1 LLRSTGS
8 VLEFWAEAG
17 FSRTA
22 NIDAAM
28 NSLLTDIRY
37 ALRGLLSRPAFSIV
51 AILTLALGIGANTA
65 IFSVVNGVVLQPL
78 RYPEPARLMFISS
91 QFEGMFDQF
100 WVSAPEFIEFRE
112 RNKAF
117 ESVGAYTIG
126 AANLGTEIPSRPI
139 TATVSHDLMTA
150 LGVQPLR
157 GRLFTRED
165 TIPNT
170 EEVAI
175 ISSEV
180 WRNSFGQNP
189 STVGALVDVGGVRTR
204 IVGIMPPGYDVHDE
218 KVELWR
224 PLRINPA
231 SPGNRGGHFL
241 YLVGRLKPGVTLEQA
256 RADLE
261 TQLATWESVAPQK
274 GHAPN
279 TTTHR
284 YRIDPL
290 KEDMVGEVTQAVWVL
305 QGAVAFVL
313 FIACANLANLL
324 LARAESRQKEFAVR
338 TAMGAS
344 RRRMLQ
350 QFVTEGIVISLL
362 GGALGVWLA
371 AAGVGALVAANP
383 DSIPRAAEIS
393 VDVTVLAFTLGLALV
408 TGVIVGIAP
417 LLHLSQRSMNISLRE
432 GGSRTTAGS
441 AKARMRGALVIAEVA
456 LAVVLVVGAGLL
468 LRSFWNLLQVDAGFN
483 RDRLTTFQIALPSN
497 QYPDPARRVS
507 FYRELID
514 KIQAL
519 PGVQAAAAMSGLPPS
534 RDVNANDTEFIGV
547 PTPPAGPPH
556 NVDYYQ
562 QVTIGY
568 LSAMGI
574 PVLQGRAFT
583 ETDAVGSP
591 VVLVN
596 ETLAKR
602 FYPNQ
607 SPLGRVVKP
616 SIDPEPAMTI
626 VGVVKDVKQKG
637 VGEETGTEIYF
648 LYDQLPA
655 AFKNAPG
662 AMNVVVRSSTPF
674 ETVAPALQQIARS
687 MDARL
692 PIVNLRPMDEVFA
705 ESMARPRF
713 VMMLLVGFAALAL
726 FLAAIGTYGVLS
738 YLVSERRQEIGIRMA
753 LGAERTTL
761 LGMVMKQGLLLALVG
776 LCAGLVG
783 AVAVTRLMQTLLF
796 NVRPADPATMAAVT
810 AVIAGVALIA
820 CYVPARRATRV
831 DPLIALR
838 TE

>member
-1 LLRSTGS
+1 MLS
-8 VLEFWAEAG
+8 
-17 FSRTA
+17 
-22 NIDAAM
+22 
-28 NSLLTDIRY
+28 DIRF
-37 ALRGLLSRPAFSIV
+37 AIRGLLQKPGFSIV

-65 IFSVVNGVVLQPL
+65 IFSVVNGVVLRPL
-78 RYPEPARLMFISS
+78 QYPEAERLMFITS
-91 QFEGMFDQF
+91 QFSGRFDQF

-117 ESVGAYTIG
+117 ESVGAYTVG
-126 AANLGTEIPSRPI
+126 AANLGTEIPSRPV
-139 TATVSHDLMTA
+139 TASVSHDLMTA

-157 GRLFTRED
+157 GRFFTRED
-165 TIPNT
+165 TLPNT

-175 ISSEV
+175 LSFELWRSSFAESP
-180 WRNSFGQNP
+180 N
-189 STVGALVDVGGVRTR
+189 TVGSLIDVAGVRTR

-241 YLVGRLKPGVTLEQA
+241 YLVGRLGPGLTIAQA

-261 TQLATWESVAPQK
+261 TQLATWASVAPPD

-279 TTTHR
+279 LTTHR

-290 KEDMVGEVTQAVWVL
+290 KDDLVGDVTQAVWVL

-313 FIACANLANLL
+313 LIACANLANLL

-350 QFVTEGIVISLL
+350 QFITEGVVVALI
-362 GGALGVWLA
+362 GGALGVWIA
-371 AAGVGALVAANP
+371 SAGVNAVLAANP
-383 DSIPRAAEIS
+383 ESIPRAGEIS
-393 VDVTVLAFTLGLALV
+393 VDLTVLAFTLGLALV
-408 TGVIVGIAP
+408 TGIVVGVAP

-432 GGSRTTAGS
+432 GGSRTTAGT
-441 AKARMRGALVIAEVA
+441 AKTRMRGALVIAEVA

-468 LRSFWNLLQVDAGFN
+468 LRSFWNLMQVDAGFS
-483 RDRLTTFQIALPSN
+483 RQQLTTFRMSLPNS

-507 FYRELID
+507 FYRELLD
-514 KIQAL
+514 KVRGI
-519 PGVQAAAAMSGLPPS
+519 PGVQGAAAMTGLPPS

-547 PTPPAGPPH
+547 PTPPSGPNH

-562 QVTIGY
+562 QVTVGY
-568 LSAMGI
+568 LATMGI
-574 PVLQGRAFT
+574 PVVAGRGFT
-583 ETDAVGSP
+583 ESDAGSANG

-596 ETLAKR
+596 ETLARR

-607 SPLGRVVKP
+607 SPLGRIVKP
-616 SIDPEPAMTI
+616 SMPGEPSMTI
-626 VGVVKDVKQKG
+626 VGVVKDVKQAG
-637 VGEETGTEIYF
+637 VGEATGTELYF
-648 LYDQLPA
+648 LAEQLPA
-655 AFKNAPG
+655 VIKNAPG
-662 AMNVVVRSSTPF
+662 TLNIVVRSGVPF
-674 ETVAPALQQIARS
+674 ETLAPTLQQIARS

-692 PIVNLRPMDEVFA
+692 PVIDMREMDEVFA

-713 VMMLLVGFAALAL
+713 LMTLLAAFAALAL
-726 FLAAIGTYGVLS
+726 LLAAIGTYGVLS

-753 LGAERTTL
+753 LGAERRVL
-761 LGMVMKQGLLLALVG
+761 LGMVMKHGLWLAAVGLLL
-776 LCAGLVG
+776 GLVG
-783 AVAVTRLMQTLLF
+783 AAAVTRLMQTLLF
-796 NVRPADPATMAAVT
+796 NVRPADPVTMASVA
-810 AVIAGVALIA
+810 AVIAAVALVA

-831 DPLIALR
+831 DPLVALR
-838 TE
+838 AE

>member
-1 LLRSTGS
+1 MSS
-8 VLEFWAEAG
+8 
-17 FSRTA
+17 
-22 NIDAAM
+22 I
-28 NSLLTDIRY
+28 LTDIRY
-37 ALRGLLSRPAFSIV
+37 AVRGLFSRPAFSTV

-65 IFSVVNGVVLQPL
+65 IFSVVNAVVLQPL
-78 RYPEPARLMFISS
+78 QYPQPERLMFITS

-117 ESVGAYTIG
+117 ESVGAYTVG
-126 AANLGTEIPSRPI
+126 AANLGTDTPRRPV
-139 TATVSHDLMTA
+139 AASVSHDLMVA

-157 GRLFTRED
+157 GRLFTLED
-165 TIPNT
+165 TIPKT

-175 ISSEV
+175 LSYELWRSSFNEK
-180 WRNSFGQNP
+180 P
-189 STVGALVDVGGVRTR
+189 EAVGSVVDVNGLRTR
-204 IVGIMPPGYDVHDE
+204 IVGIMPRGYDVHDE

-241 YLVGRLKPGVTLEQA
+241 YLVGRLKPGVTLAQA

-261 TQLATWESVAPQK
+261 TQLATWASIAPPK

-279 TTTHR
+279 QTNHR

-290 KEDMVGEVTQAVWVL
+290 KDDMVGEVKQGVWVL

-313 FIACANLANLL
+313 LIACANLANLL

-350 QFVTEGIVISLL
+350 QFVTEGIILSII
-362 GGALGVWLA
+362 GGAIGVWLA
-371 AAGVGALVAANP
+371 SAGVQALLAANP
-383 DSIPRAAEIS
+383 DSIPRAGEIS
-393 VDVTVLAFTLGLALV
+393 VDFAVLGFTLVLAIV
-408 TGVIVGIAP
+408 TGVFFGIAP
-417 LLHLSQRSMNISLRE
+417 LFHLSQQSMNISLRE
-432 GGSRTTAGS
+432 GGSRTTAGT
-441 AKARMRGALVIAEVA
+441 AKARMRGALVVAEVA

-468 LRSFWNLLQVDAGFN
+468 LRSFWNLMNVDAGFSREN
-483 RDRLTTFQIALPSN
+483 LTTFQLALPQS

-514 KIQAL
+514 KIRAV
-519 PGVQAAAAMSGLPPS
+519 PGVRAAAAMTGLPPS
-534 RDVNANDTEFIGV
+534 RAVNANDTEFVGV
-547 PTPPAGPPH
+547 PTPPAGPIH
-556 NVDYYQ
+556 NVDYDQ
-562 QVTIGY
+562 QVTLGY
-568 LSAMGI
+568 VEAMGI
-574 PVLQGRAFT
+574 PVVEGRGFT
-583 ETDAVGSP
+583 EADAAGAGG

-607 SPLGRVVKP
+607 SPIGRVIRRP
-616 SIDPEPAMTI
+616 SQSGPIPMTI
-626 VGVVKDVKQKG
+626 VGVVKDVKQRG
-637 VGEETGTEIYF
+637 LGEETGTELYF
-648 LYDQLPA
+648 LVDQLPTVS
-655 AFKNAPG
+655 KNAPG
-662 AMNVVVRSSTPF
+662 TLNVVVRSSTPF

-692 PIVNLRPMDEVFA
+692 PVVNLRPMTEVFS

-713 VMMLLVGFAALAL
+713 LMMLLVGFALLAL
-726 FLAAIGTYGVLS
+726 LLAAIGTYGVLS

-753 LGAERTTL
+753 LGAERSAL
-761 LGMVMKQGLLLALVG
+761 LGMVMKHGLQLASVGLILGLL
-776 LCAGLVG
+776 G
-783 AVAVTRLMQTLLF
+783 AAAVTRLMQTLLF
-796 NVRPADPATMAAVT
+796 NVRPADPTTMAAVA
-810 AVIAGVALIA
+810 AVIVGVALIA

-838 TE
+838 AE

>member
-1 LLRSTGS
+1 MQSI
-8 VLEFWAEAG
+8 FA
-17 FSRTA
+17 
-22 NIDAAM
+22 
-28 NSLLTDIRY
+28 DIRY
-37 ALRGLLSRPAFSIV
+37 AIRGLLSRPAFSIV

-78 RYPEPARLMFISS
+78 QYPGPERLMFITS
-91 QFEGMFDQF
+91 QFDGMFDQF

-117 ESVGAYTIG
+117 EAVGAYTVG
-126 AANLGTEIPSRPI
+126 AANLGTETPRRPV
-139 TATVSHDLMTA
+139 AASVSHDLMTT

-157 GRLFTRED
+157 GRLFSRED
-165 TIPNT
+165 TIPKT

-175 ISSEV
+175 LSYEL
-180 WRNSFGQNP
+180 WRSGFGENP
-189 STVGALVDVGGVRTR
+189 NTVGSLIDVNGVRTR
-204 IVGIMPPGYDVHDE
+204 IVGIMPPNYDVHDE

-224 PLRINPA
+224 PLRIDPA

-241 YLVGRLKPGVTLEQA
+241 YLVGRLKPGVTLAQA

-261 TQLATWESVAPQK
+261 TQLASWASLAPPK

-290 KEDMVGEVTQAVWVL
+290 KDDMVGEVKQAVWVL

-313 FIACANLANLL
+313 LIACANLVNLL
-324 LARAESRQKEFAVR
+324 LARAEGRQKEFAVR

-350 QFVTEGIVISLL
+350 QFITEGVVLSVL
-362 GGALGVWLA
+362 GGAIGVWFA
-371 AAGVGALVAANP
+371 TAGVGALLAANP
-383 DSIPRAAEIS
+383 ESIPRAGEIT
-393 VDVTVLAFTLGLALV
+393 VDLTVLGFTLGLALV
-408 TGVIVGIAP
+408 TGVLVGIAP

-432 GGSRTTAGS
+432 GGSRTTAGT

-456 LAVVLVVGAGLL
+456 MAVVLVVGAGLL
-468 LRSFWNLLQVDAGFN
+468 LRSFWNLMNVDAGFN
-483 RDRLTTFQIALPSN
+483 RDHLTTFQIALPAS

-514 KIQAL
+514 KARAV
-519 PGVQAAAAMSGLPPS
+519 PGVQSAAAMSGLPPN
-534 RDVNANDTEFIGV
+534 RNVNANDTEFVGV
-547 PTPPAGPPH
+547 PGPPAGPIH

-562 QVTIGY
+562 TVTVGY

-574 PVLQGRAFT
+574 PVVEGRGF
-583 ETDAVGSP
+583 TDADAGSAGG

-607 SPLGRVVKP
+607 SAIGRLLKP
-616 SIDPEPAMTI
+616 SLAGEPSMTI
-626 VGVVKDVKQKG
+626 VGVVKDVKQGG
-637 VGEETGTEIYF
+637 VGEATGTELYF
-648 LYDQLPA
+648 LFEQAPA
-655 AFKNAPG
+655 ITMNAPG
-662 AMNVVVRSSTPF
+662 FLNVVVRSSTPF
-674 ETVAPALQQIARS
+674 EAIAPTLQQIARS

-692 PIVNLRPMDEVFA
+692 PVVNLRPMDEVFA

-713 VMMLLVGFAALAL
+713 LMTLLVAFAVLAL
-726 FLAAIGTYGVLS
+726 LLAAIGTYGVLS

-753 LGAERTTL
+753 LGAERGTL
-761 LGMVMKQGLLLALVG
+761 LGMVMRHGLVLALVG
-776 LCAGLVG
+776 LLLGLVG
-783 AVAVTRLMQTLLF
+783 AAAVTRLMQTLLF
-796 NVRPADPATMAAVT
+796 NVRPADPATMVAVA

-838 TE
+838 SE

>member
-1 LLRSTGS
+1 
-8 VLEFWAEAG
+8 
-17 FSRTA
+17 
-22 NIDAAM
+22 
-28 NSLLTDIRY
+28 
-37 ALRGLLSRPAFSIV
+37 
-51 AILTLALGIGANTA
+51 
-65 IFSVVNGVVLQPL
+65 
-78 RYPEPARLMFISS
+78 
-91 QFEGMFDQF
+91 
-100 WVSAPEFIEFRE
+100 
-112 RNKAF
+112 
-117 ESVGAYTIG
+117 
-126 AANLGTEIPSRPI
+126 
-139 TATVSHDLMTA
+139 VSHDLMTA

-175 ISSEV
+175 ISHEL
-180 WRNSFGQNP
+180 WRNSFGQ
-189 STVGALVDVGGVRTR
+189 SSTTVGSLIDVGGVRTR

-218 KVELWR
+218 KIQLWR

-241 YLVGRLKPGVTLEQA
+241 YLVGRLKPGVTLAQA

-261 TQLATWESVAPQK
+261 TQLATWASIAPQK

-279 TTTHR
+279 PKTHR

-313 FIACANLANLL
+313 LIACANLANLL

-350 QFVTEGIVISLL
+350 QFITEGVVIAVL
-362 GGALGVWLA
+362 GGALGVWFA
-371 AAGVGALVAANP
+371 TAGVGALLAANP
-383 DSIPRAAEIS
+383 ESIPRAGEIS
-393 VDVTVLAFTLGLALV
+393 VDLTVLTFTLGLALA
-408 TGVIVGIAP
+408 TGVLVGVAP

-432 GGSRTTAGS
+432 GGSRTTAGT
-441 AKARMRGALVIAEVA
+441 AKARMRGALVVAEVA

-468 LRSFWNLLQVDAGFN
+468 LRSFWNLMQVDAGFA
-483 RDRLTTFQIALPSN
+483 RDHLTTFRIALPQS

-514 KIQAL
+514 KIQAV
-519 PGVQAAAAMSGLPPS
+519 PGVQAAAAMSGLPPN
-534 RDVNANDTEFIGV
+534 RPVNANDTDFIGV
-547 PTPPAGPPH
+547 PKPPAGPIH

-562 QVTIGY
+562 QVTLGY
-568 LSAMGI
+568 LGTMGI
-574 PVLQGRAFT
+574 PVVEGRGFT
-583 ETDAVGSP
+583 ETDTVGGA

-596 ETLAKR
+596 ESLARR

-607 SPLGRVVKP
+607 SPLGRSVRP
-616 SIDPEPAMTI
+616 STSSPSMTI
-626 VGVVKDVKQKG
+626 VGVVKDVKQRG
-637 VGEETGTEIYF
+637 VGEETGTELYF
-648 LYDQLPA
+648 LVEQLPA
-655 AFKNAPG
+655 LIKNAPG
-662 AMNVVVRSSTPF
+662 TLNVVVRSGIPF
-674 ETVAPALQQIARS
+674 DALAPALQQIARS

-692 PIVNLRPMDEVFA
+692 PVVNLRPMNDVFA

-713 VMMLLVGFAALAL
+713 LMTLLVAFAALAL
-726 FLAAIGTYGVLS
+726 LLAAIGTYGVLS

-761 LGMVMKQGLLLALVG
+761 LGMVMKQGLTLALVG
-776 LCAGLVG
+776 LLGGLIG

-796 NVRPADPATMAAVT
+796 NVSPADPATMAAVT
-810 AVIAGVALIA
+810 AVIASVALLA

-838 TE
+838 TD

>member
-1 LLRSTGS
+1 
-8 VLEFWAEAG
+8 
-17 FSRTA
+17 
-22 NIDAAM
+22 
-28 NSLLTDIRY
+28 
-37 ALRGLLSRPAFSIV
+37 LLSRPAFSIV

-78 RYPEPARLMFISS
+78 RYPEPERLMFISS

-117 ESVGAYTIG
+117 ASVGAYTTG
-126 AANLGTEIPSRPI
+126 EANLGTEIPSRPV

-175 ISSEV
+175 ISHEL
-180 WRNSFGQNP
+180 WRNSFGQ
-189 STVGALVDVGGVRTR
+189 SSTTVGSLIDVGGVRTR

-218 KVELWR
+218 KIQLWR

-241 YLVGRLKPGVTLEQA
+241 YLVGRLKPGVTLAQA

-261 TQLATWESVAPQK
+261 TQLATWASIAPQK

-279 TTTHR
+279 PKTHR

-290 KEDMVGEVTQAVWVL
+290 KEDVVGEVTQAVWVL

-313 FIACANLANLL
+313 LIACANLANLL

-350 QFVTEGIVISLL
+350 QFITEGVVIAVL
-362 GGALGVWLA
+362 GGALGVWFA
-371 AAGVGALVAANP
+371 TAGVGALLAANP
-383 DSIPRAAEIS
+383 ESIPRAGEIS
-393 VDVTVLAFTLGLALV
+393 VDLTVLTFTLGLALA
-408 TGVIVGIAP
+408 TGVLVGVAP

-432 GGSRTTAGS
+432 GGSRTTAGT
-441 AKARMRGALVIAEVA
+441 AKARMRGALVVAEVA

-468 LRSFWNLLQVDAGFN
+468 LRSFWNLMQVDAGFA
-483 RDRLTTFQIALPSN
+483 RDHLTTFRIALPQS

-514 KIQAL
+514 KIQAV
-519 PGVQAAAAMSGLPPS
+519 PGVQAAAAMSGLPPN
-534 RDVNANDTEFIGV
+534 RPVNANDTDFIGV
-547 PTPPAGPPH
+547 PKPPAGPIH

-562 QVTIGY
+562 QVTLGY
-568 LSAMGI
+568 LGTMGI
-574 PVLQGRAFT
+574 PVVEGRGFT
-583 ETDAVGSP
+583 ETDTVGGA

-596 ETLAKR
+596 ESLARR

-607 SPLGRVVKP
+607 SPLGRSVRP
-616 SIDPEPAMTI
+616 STSSPSMTI
-626 VGVVKDVKQKG
+626 VGVVKDVKQRG
-637 VGEETGTEIYF
+637 VGEETGTELYF
-648 LYDQLPA
+648 LVEQLPA
-655 AFKNAPG
+655 LIKNAPG
-662 AMNVVVRSSTPF
+662 TLNVVVRSGIPF
-674 ETVAPALQQIARS
+674 DALAPALQQIARS

-692 PIVNLRPMDEVFA
+692 PVVNLRPMNDVFA

-713 VMMLLVGFAALAL
+713 LMTLLVAFAALAL
-726 FLAAIGTYGVLS
+726 LLAAIGTYGVLS

-761 LGMVMKQGLLLALVG
+761 LGMVMKQGLTLALVG
-776 LCAGLVG
+776 LLGGLIG

-796 NVRPADPATMAAVT
+796 NVSPADPATMAAVT
-810 AVIAGVALIA
+810 AVIASVALLA

-838 TE
+838 TD

>member
-1 LLRSTGS
+1 MG
-8 VLEFWAEAG
+8 AI
-17 FSRTA
+17 FS
-22 NIDAAM
+22 
-28 NSLLTDIRY
+28 DIRY
-37 ALRGLLSRPAFSIV
+37 ALRGLLSRPGFSVV

-78 RYPEPARLMFISS
+78 QYPNPERLMFITS
-91 QFEGMFDQF
+91 QFAGMFDQF

-112 RNKAF
+112 RNRAF
-117 ESVGAYTIG
+117 ESVGAYTVG
-126 AANLGTEIPSRPI
+126 AANLGTEIPSRPV

-157 GRLFTRED
+157 GRLFARED
-165 TIPNT
+165 TVPNT

-175 ISSEV
+175 LSYELWRSSFSE
-180 WRNSFGQNP
+180 NP
-189 STVGALVDVGGVRTR
+189 GIVGTLIDVGGLRTR
-204 IVGIMPPGYDVHDE
+204 IVGVMPPGYDVHDE

-241 YLVGRLKPGVTLEQA
+241 YLVGRLKPGVTLNQA

-261 TQLATWESVAPQK
+261 TQLATWESVAPAK

-279 TTTHR
+279 QTSHR

-290 KEDMVGEVTQAVWVL
+290 KDDLVGEVKQAVWVL

-313 FIACANLANLL
+313 LIACANLANLL

-350 QFVTEGIVISLL
+350 QFITEGVVVSII
-362 GGALGVWLA
+362 GGAIGVWLA
-371 AAGVGALVAANP
+371 AAGVQALLAANP
-383 DSIPRAAEIS
+383 ESIPRASEIS
-393 VDVTVLAFTLGLALV
+393 VDPTVLAFTLGLALV
-408 TGVIVGIAP
+408 TGVLVGVAP

-432 GGSRTTAGS
+432 GGARTTAGT

-468 LRSFWNLLQVDAGFN
+468 LRSFWNLMQVDAGFN
-483 RDRLTTFQIALPSN
+483 RQQLTTFRMSLPNS
-497 QYPDPARRVS
+497 QYPDPVRRVS
-507 FYRELID
+507 FYRELVS
-514 KIQAL
+514 KIRAI
-519 PGVQAAAAMSGLPPS
+519 PGVQAAAAMTGLPPS
-534 RDVNANDTEFIGV
+534 RDVNANDTDFVGV
-547 PTPPAGPPH
+547 PTPPAGPIH

-562 QVTIGY
+562 QVTVDY
-568 LSAMGI
+568 LATMGI
-574 PVLQGRAFT
+574 PVVEGRGFT
-583 ETDAVGSP
+583 EADAGSAAG

-607 SPLGRVVKP
+607 SPLGRILKP
-616 SIDPEPAMTI
+616 SMSGEPSMTI
-626 VGVVKDVKQKG
+626 VGVVKDVKQGG
-637 VGEETGTEIYF
+637 VGEATGTE
-648 LYDQLPA
+648 LYLLAEQLPA
-655 AFKNAPG
+655 VAKGAPG
-662 AMNVVVRSSTPF
+662 TLNIVVRSSTPF
-674 ETVAPALQQIARS
+674 ETIAPTLQQVARS

-692 PIVNLRPMDEVFA
+692 PVIDMRPMDEVFA

-713 VMMLLVGFAALAL
+713 LMTLLACFAALAL
-726 FLAAIGTYGVLS
+726 LLAAIGTYGVLS

-753 LGAERTTL
+753 LGAERGTL
-761 LGMVMKQGLLLALVG
+761 LGMVMKHGLTLALTG
-776 LCAGLVG
+776 LFLGLAGSF
-783 AVAVTRLMQTLLF
+783 AVTRLMQTLLF
-796 NVRPADPATMAAVT
+796 NVRPADPATMMAVA
-810 AVIAGVALIA
+810 AVIAGVAMVA
-820 CYVPARRATRV
+820 CYVPARRATHV

>member
-1 LLRSTGS
+1 MSS
-8 VLEFWAEAG
+8 VF
-17 FSRTA
+17 
-22 NIDAAM
+22 
-28 NSLLTDIRY
+28 TDIRY
-37 ALRGLLSRPAFSIV
+37 ALRGLLARPAFSIV

-65 IFSVVNGVVLQPL
+65 IFSVVNAVVLQPL
-78 RYPEPARLMFISS
+78 QYPQPERLMFITS
-91 QFEGMFDQF
+91 QFAGMFDQF

-117 ESVGAYTIG
+117 ESVGAYIVG
-126 AANLGTEIPSRPI
+126 AANLGTEIPSRPV
-139 TATVSHDLMTA
+139 TATVSHDLMTT

-165 TIPNT
+165 TMPNT

-175 ISSEV
+175 LSYEL
-180 WRNSFGQNP
+180 WRNSFAESPN
-189 STVGALVDVGGVRTR
+189 TVGSLIDVAGVRTR

-241 YLVGRLKPGVTLEQA
+241 YLVGRLKPGMTLAQA

-261 TQLATWESVAPQK
+261 TQLATWASVAPAK

-290 KEDMVGEVTQAVWVL
+290 KDDMVGEVKQAVWVL

-313 FIACANLANLL
+313 LIACANLANLL

-350 QFVTEGIVISLL
+350 QFVTEGIVLSII
-362 GGALGVWLA
+362 GGAIGVWLA
-371 AAGVGALVAANP
+371 TAGVGALLAANP
-383 DSIPRAAEIS
+383 ESIPRASEIS
-393 VDVTVLAFTLGLALV
+393 VDPPVLAFTLGLALV
-408 TGVIVGIAP
+408 TGVFVGVAP

-432 GGSRTTAGS
+432 GGSRTTAGT
-441 AKARMRGALVIAEVA
+441 AKARMRGALVVAEVA

-468 LRSFWNLLQVDAGFN
+468 LRSFWNLMNVDAGFS
-483 RDRLTTFQIALPSN
+483 RDHLTTFQMSLPQS
-497 QYPDPARRVS
+497 QYPEPERRVS
-507 FYRELID
+507 FYRELVE
-514 KIQAL
+514 KVRAL
-519 PGVQAAAAMSGLPPS
+519 PGVQSAAAMTGLPPS
-534 RDVNANDTEFIGV
+534 RNVNANDTDFVGV
-547 PTPPAGPPH
+547 PTPPAGPIH

-562 QVTIGY
+562 TVTTGY

-574 PVLQGRAFT
+574 PVVDGRGFT
-583 ETDAVGSP
+583 EADAAGTGG

-607 SPLGRVVKP
+607 SPIGRVLKP
-616 SIDPEPAMTI
+616 SLSGEPSMTI
-626 VGVVKDVKQKG
+626 VGVVKDVKQGG
-637 VGEETGTEIYF
+637 VGEPTGTELYF
-648 LYDQLPA
+648 LLEQMPA
-655 AFKNAPG
+655 VAKNAPG
-662 AMNVVVRSSTPF
+662 TLNVVVRSSTPF
-674 ETVAPALQQIARS
+674 DAIAPALQQVARS
-687 MDARL
+687 MDSRL
-692 PIVNLRPMDEVFA
+692 PVVDLRPMDEVFA
-705 ESMARPRF
+705 ESMSRPRF
-713 VMMLLVGFAALAL
+713 LMTLLVAFAALAL
-726 FLAAIGTYGVLS
+726 LLAAIGTYGVLS

-753 LGAERTTL
+753 LGAERSTL
-761 LGMVMKQGLLLALVG
+761 LGMVMKHGLRLALVG
-776 LCAGLVG
+776 LLLGLAG
-783 AVAVTRLMQTLLF
+783 AIAVTRLMQTLLF
-796 NVRPADPATMAAVT
+796 NVRPADPSTMVAVA
-810 AVIAGVALIA
+810 AVIAAVALIA

-831 DPLIALR
+831 DPLTALR
-838 TE
+838 AE

>member
-1 LLRSTGS
+1 MSS
-8 VLEFWAEAG
+8 VIA
-17 FSRTA
+17 
-22 NIDAAM
+22 
-28 NSLLTDIRY
+28 DIRY
-37 ALRGLLSRPAFSIV
+37 AIRGLFSRPGFSIV

-78 RYPEPARLMFISS
+78 QYPQPERLMFITS

-117 ESVGAYTIG
+117 ESVGAYTVG
-126 AANLGTEIPSRPI
+126 AANLGTETPRRPV
-139 TATVSHDLMTA
+139 AASVSHDLMTA

-157 GRLFTRED
+157 GRLFTRDD
-165 TIPNT
+165 TIPKT

-175 ISSEV
+175 LSYEL
-180 WRNSFGQNP
+180 WRASFGEKP
-189 STVGALVDVGGVRTR
+189 DAVGSLVDINGVRTR

-241 YLVGRLKPGVTLEQA
+241 YLVGRLKPDMTLAQA

-261 TQLATWESVAPQK
+261 TQLATWASIAPPK

-279 TTTHR
+279 QTNHR

-290 KEDMVGEVTQAVWVL
+290 KDDMVGEVKQAVWVL

-313 FIACANLANLL
+313 LIACANLANLL

-350 QFVTEGIVISLL
+350 QFVTEGVILSMI
-362 GGALGVWLA
+362 GGAIGVWLA
-371 AAGVGALVAANP
+371 TAGVRGLLAANP
-383 DSIPRAAEIS
+383 DSIPRAGEIS
-393 VDVTVLAFTLGLALV
+393 VDFAVLGFTLVLAVV
-408 TGVIVGIAP
+408 TGVFFGVAP
-417 LLHLSQRSMNISLRE
+417 LLHLSQQSMNISLRE
-432 GGSRTTAGS
+432 GGSRTTAGT
-441 AKARMRGALVIAEVA
+441 AKARMRGALVVAEVA

-468 LRSFWNLLQVDAGFN
+468 LRSFWNLTRVDAGFN
-483 RDRLTTFQIALPSN
+483 RQNLTTFQLALPTS
-497 QYPDPARRVS
+497 QYPEPERRVS

-514 KIQAL
+514 KIRAI
-519 PGVQAAAAMSGLPPS
+519 PGVHAAAAMSGLPPS
-534 RDVNANDTEFIGV
+534 RDVNANDTEFVGV
-547 PTPPAGPPH
+547 PTPPAGPIH

-562 QVTIGY
+562 QVTAGY
-568 LSAMGI
+568 LDAMGI
-574 PVLQGRAFT
+574 PVVEGRGFT
-583 ETDAVGSP
+583 EADAGSAGG

-602 FYPNQ
+602 FYPSQ
-607 SPLGRVVKP
+607 SALGRIVKP
-616 SIDPEPAMTI
+616 SMSGQPSMTI
-626 VGVVKDVKQKG
+626 VGVVKDVKQRG
-637 VGEETGTEIYF
+637 LGEDTGTELYF
-648 LYDQLPA
+648 LVEQLPA
-655 AFKNAPG
+655 IAKGAPG
-662 AMNVVVRSSTPF
+662 TLNVVVRSSTPF
-674 ETVAPALQQIARS
+674 ETVAPTLQQIARA

-692 PIVNLRPMDEVFA
+692 PVVKLRPMEEVFA

-713 VMMLLVGFAALAL
+713 LMTLLVGFAALAL
-726 FLAAIGTYGVLS
+726 LLAAIGTYGVLS

-753 LGAERTTL
+753 LGAERATL
-761 LGMVMKQGLLLALVG
+761 LGMVMRHGLRLALVG
-776 LCAGLVG
+776 LFLGLVG
-783 AVAVTRLMQTLLF
+783 ALAVTRLMQTLLF
-796 NVRPADPATMAAVT
+796 NVRPADPATMGVVA
-810 AVIAGVALIA
+810 AVIASVALIA

-831 DPLIALR
+831 DPLVALR
-838 TE
+838 AE

>member
-1 LLRSTGS
+1 MNS
-8 VLEFWAEAG
+8 VLA
-17 FSRTA
+17 
-22 NIDAAM
+22 
-28 NSLLTDIRY
+28 DIRY
-37 ALRGLLSRPAFSIV
+37 AVRGLLSRPAFSIV

-65 IFSVVNGVVLQPL
+65 IFSVVNAVVLQPL
-78 RYPEPARLMFISS
+78 QYPQPQRLMFITS

-117 ESVGAYTIG
+117 ESVGAYTVG
-126 AANLGTEIPSRPI
+126 AANLGTETPRRPV
-139 TATVSHDLMTA
+139 AASVSHDLMIA

-157 GRLFTRED
+157 GRLFTLED
-165 TIPNT
+165 TIPKT

-175 ISSEV
+175 LSFEL
-180 WRNSFGQNP
+180 WRSAFNEQP
-189 STVGALVDVGGVRTR
+189 SAVGSVVDVNGLRTR

-241 YLVGRLKPGVTLEQA
+241 YLVGRLKPGVTLGQA

-261 TQLATWESVAPQK
+261 TQLATWASIAPPK

-279 TTTHR
+279 QTNHR

-290 KEDMVGEVTQAVWVL
+290 KDDMVGEVKQAVWVL

-313 FIACANLANLL
+313 LIACANLANLL

-350 QFVTEGIVISLL
+350 QFVTEGVILSII
-362 GGALGVWLA
+362 GGAIGVWMA
-371 AAGVGALVAANP
+371 TAGVRALLAANP
-383 DSIPRAAEIS
+383 DSIPRAGEIT
-393 VDVTVLAFTLGLALV
+393 VDFAVLGFTLVLAIL
-408 TGVIVGIAP
+408 TGVFFGIAP
-417 LLHLSQRSMNISLRE
+417 LFHLSQQSMNISLRE
-432 GGSRTTAGS
+432 GGSRTTAGT
-441 AKARMRGALVIAEVA
+441 AKARMRSALVVAEVA

-468 LRSFWNLLQVDAGFN
+468 LRSFWNLMHVDAGFT
-483 RDRLTTFQIALPSN
+483 RDNLTTFQLALPQS
-497 QYPDPARRVS
+497 QYPEPARRVS

-514 KIQAL
+514 KIRAV
-519 PGVQAAAAMSGLPPS
+519 PGVRSAAAMTGLPPS
-534 RDVNANDTEFIGV
+534 RAVNANDTEFVGV
-547 PTPPAGPPH
+547 PTPPAGPIH

-562 QVTIGY
+562 QVTVGY
-568 LSAMGI
+568 LDAMGI
-574 PVLQGRAFT
+574 PVVEGRGFT
-583 ETDAVGSP
+583 EADAGSAGG

-607 SPLGRVVKP
+607 SALGRIVRP
-616 SIDPEPAMTI
+616 SGTAQASMTI
-626 VGVVKDVKQKG
+626 VGVVKDVKQG
-637 VGEETGTEIYF
+637 GLGEKTGTELYF
-648 LYDQLPA
+648 LMEQLPA
-655 AFKNAPG
+655 VTKNAPG
-662 AMNVVVRSSTPF
+662 TLNVVVRSSTPF

-687 MDARL
+687 MDSRL
-692 PIVNLRPMDEVFA
+692 PVVNLRPMAEVFA

-713 VMMLLVGFAALAL
+713 LMTLLVGFAALAL
-726 FLAAIGTYGVLS
+726 LLAAIGTYGVLS

-753 LGAERTTL
+753 LGAERRTL
-761 LGMVMKQGLLLALVG
+761 LSMVMKHGLQLAVVG
-776 LCAGLVG
+776 LILGLVG
-783 AVAVTRLMQTLLF
+783 AFAVTRLMQTLLF
-796 NVRPADPATMAAVT
+796 NVRPADPPTMVAVA
-810 AVIAGVALIA
+810 AVIAGVAIIA

-838 TE
+838 AE

>member
-1 LLRSTGS
+1 MGS
-8 VLEFWAEAG
+8 VLA
-17 FSRTA
+17 
-22 NIDAAM
+22 
-28 NSLLTDIRY
+28 DIRY
-37 ALRGLLSRPAFSIV
+37 AIRGLISRPAFSIV

-65 IFSVVNGVVLQPL
+65 IFSVVNAVVLQPL
-78 RYPEPARLMFISS
+78 RYPQPERLMFITS

-117 ESVGAYTIG
+117 ESVGAYTVG
-126 AANLGTEIPSRPI
+126 AANLGTETPRRPV
-139 TATVSHDLMTA
+139 AASVSHDLMTA
-150 LGVQPLR
+150 LEVQPLR

-165 TIPNT
+165 TIPKT

-175 ISSEV
+175 LSYEL
-180 WRNSFGQNP
+180 WRSSFGEKP
-189 STVGALVDVGGVRTR
+189 EAVGSVVDVNGLRTR
-204 IVGIMPPGYDVHDE
+204 IVGVMPPGYDVHDE

-241 YLVGRLKPGVTLEQA
+241 YLVGRLKPGVTLAQA

-261 TQLATWESVAPQK
+261 TQLATWASIAPLK

-279 TTTHR
+279 PTNHR

-290 KEDMVGEVTQAVWVL
+290 KDDMVGEVKQAVWVL

-313 FIACANLANLL
+313 LIACANLANLL

-350 QFVTEGIVISLL
+350 QFVTEGIILSII
-362 GGALGVWLA
+362 GGAIGVWLA
-371 AAGVGALVAANP
+371 SAGVRALLAANP
-383 DSIPRAAEIS
+383 DSIPRAGEIS
-393 VDVTVLAFTLGLALV
+393 VDVAVLGFTLALALL
-408 TGVIVGIAP
+408 TGVFFGIAP
-417 LLHLSQRSMNISLRE
+417 LFHLSQQSMNISLRE
-432 GGSRTTAGS
+432 GGSRTTAGT
-441 AKARMRGALVIAEVA
+441 AKARMRGALVVAEVA

-468 LRSFWNLLQVDAGFN
+468 LRSFWNLMSVDAGFSREN
-483 RDRLTTFQIALPSN
+483 LTTFQLALPQS
-497 QYPDPARRVS
+497 QYPEPARRVS

-514 KIQAL
+514 KIRAV
-519 PGVQAAAAMSGLPPS
+519 PGVRSAAAMTGLPPS
-534 RDVNANDTEFIGV
+534 RAVNANDTEFVGV
-547 PTPPAGPPH
+547 PSPPAGPIH

-562 QVTIGY
+562 QVTVGY
-568 LSAMGI
+568 LETMGI
-574 PVLQGRAFT
+574 PVVEGRGFT
-583 ETDAVGSP
+583 EADAASAGG

-602 FYPNQ
+602 FYPSQ
-607 SPLGRVVKP
+607 SALGRVVRP
-616 SIDPEPAMTI
+616 SGASQASMTI
-626 VGVVKDVKQKG
+626 VGVVKDVKQGG
-637 VGEETGTEIYF
+637 VGETTGTELYF
-648 LYDQLPA
+648 LVEQLPA
-655 AFKNAPG
+655 VTKNAPG
-662 AMNVVVRSSTPF
+662 TVNVVVRSSTPF

-692 PIVNLRPMDEVFA
+692 PVVNLRPMAEVFA

-713 VMMLLVGFAALAL
+713 LMTLLVGFAALAL
-726 FLAAIGTYGVLS
+726 LLAAIGTYGVLS

-753 LGAERTTL
+753 LGAERGTL
-761 LGMVMKQGLLLALVG
+761 LGMVMKHGLQLALAGLLL
-776 LCAGLVG
+776 GLVG
-783 AVAVTRLMQTLLF
+783 AFAVTRLMQTLLF
-796 NVRPADPATMAAVT
+796 NVRPADPPTMAVVA
-810 AVIAGVALIA
+810 AVIASVAMVA

-838 TE
+838 AE

>member
-1 LLRSTGS
+1 MSS
-8 VLEFWAEAG
+8 IFA
-17 FSRTA
+17 
-22 NIDAAM
+22 
-28 NSLLTDIRY
+28 DIRY
-37 ALRGLLSRPAFSIV
+37 AIRGLFSRPGFSIV

-78 RYPEPARLMFISS
+78 QYPQPERLMFITS

-117 ESVGAYTIG
+117 ESVGAYTVG
-126 AANLGTEIPSRPI
+126 AANLGTETPRRPV
-139 TATVSHDLMTA
+139 AASVSHDLMTA
-150 LGVQPLR
+150 LGVQPFR
-157 GRLFTRED
+157 GRLFTRDD
-165 TIPNT
+165 TIPKT

-175 ISSEV
+175 LSHEL
-180 WRNSFGQNP
+180 WRSAFGEKP
-189 STVGALVDVGGVRTR
+189 DAVGSLVDINGVRTR

-241 YLVGRLKPGVTLEQA
+241 YLVGRLKPDMTLAQA

-261 TQLATWESVAPQK
+261 TQLATWASIAPQK

-279 TTTHR
+279 QTTHR

-290 KEDMVGEVTQAVWVL
+290 KEDMVGEVKQAVWVL

-313 FIACANLANLL
+313 LIACANLANLL

-350 QFVTEGIVISLL
+350 QFVTEGVILSMI
-362 GGALGVWLA
+362 GGAIGVWLA
-371 AAGVGALVAANP
+371 TAGVRGLLAANP
-383 DSIPRAAEIS
+383 DSIPRAGEIS
-393 VDVTVLAFTLGLALV
+393 VDFAVLGFTLALAV
-408 TGVIVGIAP
+408 ATGVFFGIAP
-417 LLHLSQRSMNISLRE
+417 LLHLSQQSMNISLRE
-432 GGSRTTAGS
+432 GGSRTTAGT
-441 AKARMRGALVIAEVA
+441 AKARMRGALVVAEVA

-468 LRSFWNLLQVDAGFN
+468 LRSFWNLTRVDAGFN
-483 RDRLTTFQIALPSN
+483 RQNLTTFQLALPQS
-497 QYPDPARRVS
+497 QYPEPVRRVS

-514 KIQAL
+514 KIRAV
-519 PGVQAAAAMSGLPPS
+519 PGVHAAAAMSGLPPS
-534 RDVNANDTEFIGV
+534 RDVNANDTEFVGV
-547 PTPPAGPPH
+547 PTPPAGPIH

-562 QVTIGY
+562 QVTVGY
-568 LSAMGI
+568 LDAMGI
-574 PVLQGRAFT
+574 PVVEGRGFT
-583 ETDAVGSP
+583 EADAGSAGG

-607 SPLGRVVKP
+607 SALGRVVRP
-616 SIDPEPAMTI
+616 SMSGQPSMTI
-626 VGVVKDVKQKG
+626 VGVVKDVKQRG
-637 VGEETGTEIYF
+637 LSEETGTELYF
-648 LYDQLPA
+648 LVEQSPA
-655 AFKNAPG
+655 VAKGAPG
-662 AMNVVVRSSTPF
+662 TLNVVVRSSTPF

-692 PIVNLRPMDEVFA
+692 PVVKLRPMEEVFA

-713 VMMLLVGFAALAL
+713 LMTLLVGFALLAL
-726 FLAAIGTYGVLS
+726 LLAAIGTYGVLS

-753 LGAERTTL
+753 LGAERGTL
-761 LGMVMKQGLLLALVG
+761 LGMVMRHGLRLALVG
-776 LCAGLVG
+776 LFLGLVG
-783 AVAVTRLMQTLLF
+783 ALAVTRLMQTLLF
-796 NVRPADPATMAAVT
+796 NVRPADPATMGVVA
-810 AVIAGVALIA
+810 AVIASVALIA

-838 TE
+838 AE

>member
-1 LLRSTGS
+1 
-8 VLEFWAEAG
+8 
-17 FSRTA
+17 
-22 NIDAAM
+22 M
-28 NSLLTDIRY
+28 NSLFADIRY

-78 RYPEPARLMFISS
+78 RYPEPDRLMFISS

-112 RNKAF
+112 RNQAF
-117 ESVGAYTIG
+117 ESVGAYTTG
-126 AANLGTEIPSRPI
+126 EANLGTEMPSRPV
-139 TATVSHDLMTA
+139 TAMVSHDLMTA

-165 TIPNT
+165 TIPNS

-175 ISSEV
+175 ISYEL
-180 WRNSFGQNP
+180 WRNSFGQSP
-189 STVGALVDVGGVRTR
+189 GTVGSLIDVGGVRTR
-204 IVGIMPPGYDVHDE
+204 IVGVMPPGYDVHDE
-218 KVELWR
+218 KIALWR

-241 YLVGRLKPGVTLEQA
+241 YLVGRLKPGVTIAQA

-261 TQLATWESVAPQK
+261 NQLSTWASIAPQK

-313 FIACANLANLL
+313 LIACANLANLL

-350 QFVTEGIVISLL
+350 QFITEGVVISVL
-362 GGALGVWLA
+362 GGALGVWFA
-371 AAGVGALVAANP
+371 TAGVRALLAANP
-383 DSIPRAAEIS
+383 ESIPRAGEIS
-393 VDVTVLAFTLGLALV
+393 VDLTVLAFTLGLAVV
-408 TGVIVGIAP
+408 TGVLVGVAP
-417 LLHLSQRSMNISLRE
+417 LLHLSQRSMTISLRE
-432 GGSRTTAGS
+432 GGSRTTAGT
-441 AKARMRGALVIAEVA
+441 AKARMRGALVVAEVA

-468 LRSFWNLLQVDAGFN
+468 LRSFWNLMHVDAGFN
-483 RDRLTTFQIALPSN
+483 RDRLTTFRIALPQS
-497 QYPDPARRVS
+497 QYPDPARRVT

-514 KIQAL
+514 KIQAV

-534 RDVNANDTEFIGV
+534 RPVNANDTDFVGV
-547 PTPPAGPPH
+547 PTPPAGPIH

-562 QVTIGY
+562 QVTLGY
-568 LSAMGI
+568 LGVMGI
-574 PVLQGRAFT
+574 PVVEGRGFT
-583 ETDAVGSP
+583 ETDTVGGA

-596 ETLAKR
+596 ESLARR

-607 SPLGRVVKP
+607 SPLGRVVRP
-616 SIDPEPAMTI
+616 STSGQPSMTI

-637 VGEETGTEIYF
+637 VGEETGTELYF
-648 LYDQLPA
+648 LVEQLPA
-655 AFKNAPG
+655 VIKNAPG
-662 AMNVVVRSSTPF
+662 TMNLVVRSSIPF
-674 ETVAPALQQIARS
+674 EALAPTLQQIARS

-692 PIVNLRPMDEVFA
+692 PVVNLRPMDEVFA

-713 VMMLLVGFAALAL
+713 LMTLLVAFAALAL
-726 FLAAIGTYGVLS
+726 LLAAIGTYGVLS

-753 LGAERTTL
+753 LGAERATL
-761 LGMVMKQGLLLALVG
+761 LSMVMKQGLTLALVG
-776 LCAGLVG
+776 LFAGLVG
-783 AVAVTRLMQTLLF
+783 AIAVTRLMQSLLF
-796 NVRPADPATMAAVT
+796 NVRPVDPATMAAVA
-810 AVIAGVALIA
+810 AVIAGVALLA

>member
-1 LLRSTGS
+1 MTS
-8 VLEFWAEAG
+8 VLA
-17 FSRTA
+17 
-22 NIDAAM
+22 
-28 NSLLTDIRY
+28 DIRF
-37 ALRGLLSRPAFSIV
+37 AVRGLLKKPAFSLV

-65 IFSVVNGVVLQPL
+65 IFSVVNGVVLRPL
-78 RYPEPARLMFISS
+78 QYPEPERLMFISS
-91 QFEGMFDQF
+91 QFDGMFDRF
-100 WVSAPEFIEFRE
+100 WISAPEFIEFRD

-117 ESVGAYTIG
+117 ETVGAYAVG
-126 AANLGTEIPSRPI
+126 AANLGTEIPSRPV
-139 TATVSHDLMTA
+139 TAGVTHDLMTA

-165 TIPNT
+165 MIPNT

-175 ISSEV
+175 LSYEL
-180 WRNSFGQNP
+180 WRRSFGEDP
-189 STVGALVDVGGVRTR
+189 ETIGKLIDVGGVRTR

-241 YLVGRLKPGVTLEQA
+241 YLVGRLRPGVTLAQA

-261 TQLATWESVAPQK
+261 TQLATWASVAPSN

-279 TTTHR
+279 QTTHR
-284 YRIDPL
+284 YRIEPL
-290 KEDMVGEVTQAVWVL
+290 KDDMVGDVTQAVWVL

-350 QFVTEGIVISLL
+350 QFVTEGIVVSVI

-371 AAGVGALVAANP
+371 SAGVGTLLAANP
-383 DSIPRAAEIS
+383 DSIPRAGEIS
-393 VDVTVLAFTLGLALV
+393 VDLTVLAFTFGLAVV
-408 TGVIVGIAP
+408 TGMLVGIAP
-417 LLHLSQRSMNISLRE
+417 LLHLSQPSMNMSLRE
-432 GGSRTTAGS
+432 GGARTTAGT

-468 LRSFWNLLQVDAGFN
+468 LRSFWNLMQVDAGF
-483 RDRLTTFQIALPSN
+483 DRQQLATFGISLPAS

-507 FYRELID
+507 FYRELVE
-514 KIQAL
+514 KIRAV

-534 RDVNANDTEFIGV
+534 RDVNANDTEFVGV
-547 PTPPAGPPH
+547 PTPPAGPIH

-562 QVTIGY
+562 QVSVDY
-568 LSAMGI
+568 LAVMGI
-574 PVLQGRAFT
+574 PVIEGRGFT
-583 ETDAVGSP
+583 ATDAGGAA

-602 FYPNQ
+602 FYPNE
-607 SPLGRVVKP
+607 SPIGRVVKP
-616 SIDPEPAMTI
+616 SLDPEPPMTI
-626 VGVVKDVKQKG
+626 VGVVKDVKQRG
-637 VGEETGTEIYF
+637 LGEETGTE
-648 LYDQLPA
+648 LYLLIDQLPA
-655 AFKNAPG
+655 VMKSAPG
-662 AMNVVVRSSTPF
+662 TLNIVVRSAMPF
-674 ETVAPALQQIARS
+674 EAIAPTLQQIARA
-687 MDARL
+687 MDPKL

-713 VMMLLVGFAALAL
+713 LMTLLASFAVLAL
-726 FLAAIGTYGVLS
+726 LLAAIGTYGVLS

-753 LGAERTTL
+753 LGAERDAL
-761 LGMVMKQGLLLALVG
+761 LGMVMKHGL
-776 LCAGLVG
+776 
-783 AVAVTRLMQTLLF
+783 MHS
-796 NVRPADPATMAAVT
+796 PACCS
-810 AVIAGVALIA
+810 GW
-820 CYVPARRATRV
+820 RAPSR
-831 DPLIALR
+831 
-838 TE
+838 